1 LKNVNGKEITTSIDM
16 DEIKKQQKEWEK
28 FLRIMNTPLEKVKQE
43 DLEWAVNQDRF
54 NSINSKGF
62 FKQEIERRKN
72 NLKL

>member
-1 LKNVNGKEITTSIDM
+1 M

-62 FKQEIERRKN
+62 FEQEIERRKN